1 VRLARRGLTAAA
13 IGLLPSLAAAQTGE
27 SARVAAGAQYA
38 HPPLPESLLGESYRN
53 LWTTP
58 VRVPVLDL
66 RGFAGGLTPTGTGGG
81 NQTESVRFRGA
92 NGREYAFR
100 LVNKNQ
106 TRGQSP
112 DIQGTLVGEV
122 IQDQVSSLHPAAALV
137 ADPLLAAAGVLYVP
151 PSLYAMPAS
160 GLPQQHASFHGR
172 LGLLEERPRAGN
184 SEVAGIAA
192 ASDIED
198 TDEFLE
204 ALESAPSHRLDTR
217 DYLAGRLMD
226 IYFGDW
232 DRHEDQYSWARYDRG
247 GEHLWRAL
255 PRDRDYVFADY
266 DGTALDVVR
275 GQLPK
280 AVRFTEDYEG
290 QLFGLIQNAQLLDRR
305 LLGDLDRAAWDSVVT
320 TLQTRLSDAVIDGA
334 VARLPAEYRPLNADF
349 LRAMLRARRARL
361 REVAMRWYGWMAAEP
376 EIHARDERDLA
387 IVQHAPDGSAEVRI
401 HAGGEGVAP
410 YFRRR
415 FVPGETR
422 EIRLFLHGGADRASV
437 RGGPGRIT
445 TRVIGGGGDDALAD
459 SSRGTRVRFYD
470 DRGDNT
476 FVRGARTHVDT
487 REYSPPAYERG
498 AGVSPPRDWG
508 RSRSPFAPY
517 GGWRSRIGVVVGGGP
532 AFKTHGFR
540 RFPFAS
546 EGQLRVLWA
555 PQHTRFGVEYSSEYH
570 FAGTRR
576 WLSTD
581 VRATGLAAT
590 DFHGFGNE
598 TPEVE
603 DRAVRRVWERQLL
616 VQPTWHFPLS
626 RRTWFTLAPVGRLTD
641 PGVPDGSPAGQPG
654 VRGTRTWG
662 ALGARTSLLMD
673 RVDNPTFPRLGF
685 SLSADASAFPAVA
698 RLDGPFGSAGAQA
711 RAYLGGS
718 AGPVLALRGGV
729 RQAWGDFPLQE
740 AAFIGGGNSLRGS
753 SSQRYAGDRA
763 VHGSAELRQPLF
775 RANLG
780 VRGTVGAFALADAG
794 RVYVDDDSPGGW
806 HTAAGGGLFFIF
818 LNRAVSVSYA
828 AGEKGRVYFDMGLP
842 F

>member
-1 VRLARRGLTAAA
+1 VTPVPRVLTAAA
-13 IGLLPSLAAAQTGE
+13 LALLPSLATAQTGE

-53 LWTTP
+53 LWATP

-112 DIQGTLVGEV
+112 DIQGTLVGEA

-151 PSLYAMPAS
+151 PSVYAMPAS
-160 GLPQQHASFHGR
+160 GLPQQHSSFHGR

-184 SEVAGIAA
+184 SEVPGIAS

-198 TDEFLE
+198 TDDFLE
-204 ALESAPSHRLDTR
+204 ALESGPSHRLDTR

-247 GEHLWRAL
+247 GERLWRAV

-266 DGTALDVVR
+266 DGLALDVAR

-305 LLGDLDRAAWDSVVT
+305 LLGDLDRAAWESVVT
-320 TLQTRLSDAVIDGA
+320 TLQSRLSDAVIEGA

-349 LRAMLRARRARL
+349 LRAMLRARRTRL

-401 HAGGEGVAP
+401 HAGGESVAP

-415 FVPGETR
+415 FLPGETR
-422 EIRLFLHGGADRASV
+422 EIRLFLHGGADRAVV

-459 SSRGTRVRFYD
+459 SSRGARVRFYD

-476 FVRGARTHVDT
+476 FVRGARTKVDT
-487 REYSPPAYERG
+487 RDYSPPAYERG

-508 RSRSPFAPY
+508 RNSTPFQPY
-517 GGWRSRIGVVVGGGP
+517 ASWRSRVGPVVGGGP
-532 AFKTHGFR
+532 SFKTHGFR
-540 RFPFAS
+540 RFPFAT
-546 EGQLRVLWA
+546 EGSVRVLWA
-555 PQHTRFGVEYSSEYH
+555 PQHTRFGLEYAGEYH

-576 WLSTD
+576 WLATD
-581 VRATGLAAT
+581 VRATGLALT
-590 DFHGFGNE
+590 EFHGFGNE
-598 TPEVE
+598 AGEVKDSE
-603 DRAVRRVWERQLL
+603 VRRVWERQLL
-616 VQPTWHFPLS
+616 VQPTWFFPLS
-626 RRTWFTLAPVGRLTD
+626 RRTWLTVAPIGRLTD
-641 PGVPDGSPAGQPG
+641 PGVREGSPADQPG

-662 ALGARTSLLMD
+662 ALGARTGLRVD
-673 RVDNPTFPRLGF
+673 RVDNPAFPRLGF
-685 SLSADASAFPAVA
+685 ALSADASAFPAVA

-718 AGPVLALRGGV
+718 AGPVLAVRGGV
-729 RQAWGDFPLQE
+729 RHAWGDFPLQE
-740 AAFIGGGNSLRGS
+740 AAFIGGGGSLRGFS
-753 SSQRYAGDRA
+753 SHRFAGDRA
-763 VHGSAELRQPLF
+763 VHGGAELRQPLF

-794 RVYVDDDSPGGW
+794 RVYVDGDSPGGW
-806 HTAAGGGLFFIF
+806 HTAAGGGLFFVF

-828 AGEKGRVYFDMGLP
+828 AGERGRVYFDMGLP